1 MKKNKLEISFT
12 VISINAKDEMIKDLD
27 GEYSFQDLLLC

>member
-1 MKKNKLEISFT
+1 MKKNELEISFT

-27 GEYSFQDLLLC
+27 G